1 MNQFCYYSKISLCS
15 QPNHMTEYSRVDSKF
30 YAFLSLVLHAGGLLA
45 YRSGVYVIDWYWTSE
60 MFWKLSL
67 VTDKPEVIL
76 FSDTVMSIK
85 LMVNPEDG

>member
-1 MNQFCYYSKISLCS
+1 MHYFPWPY
-15 QPNHMTEYSRVDSKF
+15 
-30 YAFLSLVLHAGGLLA
+30 AGGLLA
-45 YRSGVYVIDWYWTSE
+45 YRSSVYVIDWCWTSE

-67 VTDKPEVIL
+67 VTAKLEVIL